1 MLLKPTLSTAP
12 EADPALDQQ
21 QLFAIGLD
29 HVRRLSRRL
38 WTDHNIHDPG
48 ITTLELLAYALTD
61 LAYRARFPLEDLLA
75 TATDN
80 EAAMNGQFA
89 RARSILPGRPVTTDD
104 YRKLLIDLPDIKNA
118 WLLPAPLRYFA
129 DTAKAQLSATPT
141 GAPGERPVDILGLHQ
156 VIVEYMDTVTT
167 AAGRQAAD
175 RRVLATLQANRG
187 LGDDF
192 VGVSAVEAQF
202 FSL

>member
-61 LAYRARFPLEDLLA
+61 LAYRARFPLEDLLDA
-75 TATDN
+75 FFELQGELPRPASPS
-80 EAAMNGQFA
+80 AAE
-89 RARSILPGRPVTTDD
+89 
-104 YRKLLIDLPDIKNA
+104 LLAQLPD
-118 WLLPAPLRYFA
+118 
-129 DTAKAQLSATPT
+129 
-141 GAPGERPVDILGLHQ
+141 V
-156 VIVEYMDTVTT
+156 TVTVR
-167 AAGRQAAD
+167 GHGL
-175 RRVLATLQANRG
+175 VELLAPAYRTLRAP
-187 LGDDF
+187 
-192 VGVSAVEAQF
+192 A
-202 FSL
+202 